1 MINCVFQQRI
11 KKVLA
16 VQSCSQATEKTKGGE
31 DGWKDGWKEEGKWRS
46 WPYTLMYWLHY
57 SSLILPLCNRSV
69 SFSYNSLTPHIL
81 PLPFSLCSVPNRV
94 CCHIPSFFSFSSFPS
109 PSYSRQISFP
119 CPSSSSVILYPIVV
133 TLAVRHQLLLLR
145 FHPCSSSSSSS
156 TSLHG
161 EHQEAGEG
169 GVFPSSH

>member
-1 MINCVFQQRI
+1 MKGGREV
-11 KKVLA
+11 KKLAIHFNVLA
-16 VQSCSQATEKTKGGE
+16 SLFLSHFTLVQSFCVVLLQLSNT
-31 DGWKDGWKEEGKWRS
+31 S
-46 WPYTLMYWLHY
+46 HPS
-57 SSLILPLCNRSV
+57 SSLLPLQRPKQSLLSH
-69 SFSYNSLTPHIL
+69 SFL
-81 PLPFSLCSVPNRV
+81 
-94 CCHIPSFFSFSSFPS
+94 FSFSSFPS

>member
-46 WPYTLMYWLHY
+46 WPYTLMYWRHY

-69 SFSYNSLTPHIL
+69 SFSYNSNTSHPSSSLL
-81 PLPFSLCSVPNRV
+81 PLQRPKQSLLS
-94 CCHIPSFFSFSSFPS
+94 HSFLFSSFPS

-133 TLAVRHQLLLLR
+133 TLSIRHQLLLLR